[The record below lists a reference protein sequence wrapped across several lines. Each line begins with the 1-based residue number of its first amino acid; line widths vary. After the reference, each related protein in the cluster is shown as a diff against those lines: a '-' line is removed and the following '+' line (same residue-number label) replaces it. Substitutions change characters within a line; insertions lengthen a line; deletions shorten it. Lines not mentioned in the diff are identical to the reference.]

1 MHLGKNSEG
10 GGKGY
15 ENFYN
20 YKKTKRKCYFIVSF
34 LVEAD
39 PSAL

>member
-1 MHLGKNSEG
+1 LGKNSEG
-10 GGKGY
+10 GEERDMKT
-15 ENFYN
+15 FTII
-20 YKKTKRKCYFIVSF
+20 KKTKRKCYFIVSF